1 MRLLG
6 ARLFVLW
13 LLIGVVRA
21 LLTWGLSSERL
32 SPNTYS
38 AMTFVFLP
46 IIMLL
51 EGIILLK
58 SAREIRSEPR
68 EPKGTWDFAYRQSG
82 KRGSKLAMFL
92 LTVYILCVPYALWIT
107 RFEKDTML
115 PTVAALGI
123 NFLLVSSIV
132 FRLSKYQQQPG

>member
-1 MRLLG
+1 
-6 ARLFVLW
+6 
-13 LLIGVVRA
+13 
-21 LLTWGLSSERL
+21 
-32 SPNTYS
+32 
-38 AMTFVFLP
+38 
-46 IIMLL
+46 
-51 EGIILLK
+51 
-58 SAREIRSEPR
+58 
-68 EPKGTWDFAYRQSG
+68 
-82 KRGSKLAMFL
+82 MFL